1 MLAGQVV
8 PQQALQG
15 PRLCS
20 LPCAKL
26 SDTLS
31 SPARRRSLR
40 QGRFVLST
48 ERHDFWDS
56 LVLYVMS
63 LARGAAT
70 PYRTVAPVVCG
81 VVRAQGDF

>member
-1 MLAGQVV
+1 MRIGHVGGQVV

-63 LARGAAT
+63 LEARRH
-70 PYRTVAPVVCG
+70 RTVAPVCVWVG
-81 VVRAQGDF
+81 RRLLD

>member
-1 MLAGQVV
+1 MSAGQVV

-15 PRLCS
+15 PRPCS

-31 SPARRRSLR
+31 SPARRRYLR
-40 QGRFVLST
+40 QGGAVLST

-56 LVLYVMS
+56 LVRYLSYRDET
-63 LARGAAT
+63 RGEAGGDSE
-70 PYRTVAPVVCG
+70 R
-81 VVRAQGDF
+81 VVRAR